1 MSGFDKKNGF
11 ECEHCGAR
19 IGGEPY
25 DFYQSLALLK
35 AAGWTS
41 RKDKE
46 GNWFKFCCK
55 AHADLWWFMEQ
66 SRVIPDKT

>member
-1 MSGFDKKNGF
+1 MSEFSKKNGF
-11 ECEHCGAR
+11 ECELCGAC

-25 DFYQSLALLK
+25 DFYQSLTLSK
-35 AAGWTS
+35 EAGWVS

-55 AHADLWWFMEQ
+55 AHADTWWAIEQ
-66 SRVIPDKT
+66 DRVVRR